1 MTAKKKDIYADD
13 TKGVLLDEDVTAQQ
27 LLIGHDLAQ
36 RYPEYLTTASVDAIR
51 NFARSYGDDNPLYT
65 DESYAA
71 ASRWGGLVAPGIIG
85 AAIGQITLGDP
96 IPKDIRAKTKGLF
109 KGLHGFISGSNW
121 TWYRPVRPG
130 DTIYSYAGEESFTVK
145 ESEFAGR
152 TGVRVRRDVKF
163 NQNGDVVAVYRIVYI
178 RAERKTAK
186 DKGKYKEIKKASWS
200 KDDISKIDAQYK
212 EEKRRGAN
220 IRYWED
226 VKIGDKIAP
235 IQKGPLT
242 STEVM
247 VFHAGGYGWNFSGGR
262 PAASRIA
269 AQDRA
274 IAPRAYVPNA
284 DGVPD
289 HVFRVHWDDDWAK
302 EVGAKMAYDY
312 GLMRECWMYHCVS
325 DWMGDDAI
333 IIGQEDSLR
342 KFNYMGDLQ
351 VISGE
356 VTDKRIEDGRA
367 LVDVKI
373 TCDSQR
379 GEETAYGDFTVAL
392 TSRDHGIACYPD
404 VPADISR
411 KTLEMFARHNQ
422 LKAERK

>member
-1 MTAKKKDIYADD
+1 MSKAGKDIYEDS
-13 TKGVLLDEDVTAQQ
+13 TKGQLLDEDVAAQQ

-36 RYPEYLTTASVDAIR
+36 RYPEYLRTASIDSIR
-51 NFARSYGDDNPLYT
+51 NFATSYGDDNPLYM
-65 DESYAA
+65 DDAYASA
-71 ASRWGGLVAPGIIG
+71 TRWGGIIAPGIIG
-85 AAIGQITLGDP
+85 AAIGEVTLGDP
-96 IPKDIRAKTKGLF
+96 IPKDIRQQTKGLF

-130 DTIYSYAGEESFTVK
+130 DTIYSFAGEESFTVK
-145 ESEFAGR
+145 DSEFAGR
-152 TGVRVRRDVKF
+152 TGIRVRRDVKF

-186 DKGKYKEIKKASWS
+186 SKGRDKAIEPASYSKK
-200 KDDISKIDAQYK
+200 DIANIDARYLD
-212 EEKRRGAN
+212 EKRRGSDTLF
-220 IRYWED
+220 WED
-226 VKIGDKIAP
+226 VKIGDSIPP

-269 AQDRA
+269 AKDRSK
-274 IAPRAYVPNA
+274 APMAYIPNKA
-284 DGVPD
+284 GVPD
-289 HVFRVHWDDDWAK
+289 HAFRVHWDDDWAK

-325 DWMGDDAI
+325 DWMGDDGI
-333 IIGQEDSLR
+333 IVRQEDSLR

-351 VISGE
+351 TISGE
-356 VTDKRIEDGRA
+356 VTDKRIEDNRA
-367 LVDVKI
+367 VVDIRVS
-373 TCDSQR
+373 CVSQR
-379 GEETAYGDFTVAL
+379 DQETAYGDFTVSLA
-392 TSRDHGIACYPD
+392 SREYGPAQYPQ
-404 VPADISR
+404 VPDDISR

-422 LKAERK
+422 LKSGLK